1 MRCMQYAFSALIGFP
16 IFLFLLHCILL
27 DNFFIKC
34 VSLFSI
40 VFSSAQPTDA
50 AGAFAAWIHHMWNS
64 FNDQR
69 PTTPIKPHVLSLN
82 SRHAQLNRLQ
92 CPERPTICT
101 CTDHS
106 TSSSK
111 PYTIIFFE
119 CYMILFFTI
128 FVTKLCWDW
137 MYLLNYDKYHP
148 EELVYDDNALAAKL
162 KWTLGLITTIWW
174 RTTVFNGSPNDGRW
188 SEIAAELLVLQS
200 HYSRRQRWWWISV
213 VRCSLRK
220 GEEV

>member
-1 MRCMQYAFSALIGFP
+1 ML
-16 IFLFLLHCILL
+16 LLHEYIICETH
-27 DNFFIKC
+27 
-34 VSLFSI
+34 SI
-40 VFSSAQPTDA
+40 
-50 AGAFAAWIHHMWNS
+50 W
-64 FNDQR
+64 
-69 PTTPIKPHVLSLN
+69 PTTDN
-82 SRHAQLNRLQ
+82 SDKTACALTQLTPSTDSTAHNAL
-92 CPERPTICT
+92 TICT

-174 RTTVFNGSPNDGRW
+174 RTTLLNGSTNDGRW

-200 HYSRRQRWWWISV
+200 HYSRRRRWWWISV
-213 VRCSLRK
+213 VRCSLWRRRGSLMWK
-220 GEEV
+220 TIKPEWDDEEARRR